1 MDLTQE
7 KQSAKFGLK
16 INVSTLHEKE
26 WTIKQVI
33 EALGIDKLEY
43 VIGYD
48 LQLAKEQQPHCHIH
62 WTDSRSLDALQK
74 AKQRA
79 LNNWGRTTKLYAAK
93 SIPNGDAYCWYG
105 YACKEKVIETASS
118 IDMEKLNTN
127 AHTQKAFKQSQLNYA
142 ANQAEKDLKKQTLEE
157 QVFEKVQKAIQN
169 LDPTFHKIAIEVSRA
184 YMTITDEPIRKS
196 NLEMYTTKYLIKHG
210 IWTHEDLIA
219 YYFRI

>member
-48 LQLAKEQQPHCHIH
+48 HQLAKEQQPHYHIH

-93 SIPNGDAYCWYG
+93 SIPDGDAYCWYG

>member
-1 MDLTQE
+1 MDFIQETQ
-7 KQSAKFGLK
+7 SSRFGLK
-16 INVSTLHEKE
+16 VNVSTLSDKG
-26 WTIKQVI
+26 WTIYQVV

-48 LQLAKEQQPHCHIH
+48 HQLAKEQQPHYHIH

-79 LNNWGRTTKLYAAK
+79 LNNWGRTTKLYTAK
-93 SIPNGDAYCWYG
+93 KIPHGDVYCWYG
-105 YACKEKVIETASS
+105 YACKEKVIKMSDA
-118 IDMEKLNTN
+118 IDKEKLNTN
-127 AHTQKAFKQSQLNYA
+127 AEVQKAFKKSQLNYA
-142 ANQAEKDLKKQTLEE
+142 ADKAEKELKKQTLEE
-157 QVFEKVQKAIQN
+157 QVFEKVKYALEN
-169 LDPTFHKIAIEVSRA
+169 CDPSFSKIAIEMSRA

-210 IWTHEDLIA
+210 VWTHEDLIA